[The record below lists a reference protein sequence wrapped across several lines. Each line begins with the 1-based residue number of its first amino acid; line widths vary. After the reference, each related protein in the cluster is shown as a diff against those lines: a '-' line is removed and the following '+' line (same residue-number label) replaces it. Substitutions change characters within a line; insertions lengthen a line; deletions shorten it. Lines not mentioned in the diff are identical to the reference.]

1 MNDEQRDTL
10 NVFFVDT
17 FNKILSLEE
26 QTLLKSSIENL
37 SVKELHIIE
46 AVSILQRD
54 KKNTMTEIAAKV
66 GITVGALTTAVNVL
80 VKKEYL
86 SRKRSEKDR
95 RVVRIYLTEK
105 GMRAE
110 MHHRIFHENMISDV
124 GEVLS
129 EEGMENLIITL
140 NQLMAFFDTKLENL
154 KKNH

>member
-10 NVFFVDT
+10 NTFFVDT

-54 KKNTMTEIAAKV
+54 KKNTMTEIAAQV

-86 SRKRSEKDR
+86 SRRRSEKDR
-95 RVVRIYLTEK
+95 RVVRIYLTEQ

-110 MHHRIFHENMISDV
+110 MHHRIFHENMVSNV
-124 GEVLS
+124 GEVLT
-129 EEGMENLIITL
+129 EEGLENLIIAL
-140 NQLMAFFDTKLENL
+140 KQLTSFFNGQLEDL
-154 KKNH
+154 KEK

>member
-10 NVFFVDT
+10 NTFFVDT

-54 KKNTMTEIAAKV
+54 KKNTMTEIATKV

-86 SRKRSEKDR
+86 SRRRSEKDR

-110 MHHRIFHENMISDV
+110 MHHRIFHENMVSNV
-124 GEVLS
+124 GEVLT
-129 EEGMENLIITL
+129 EEGLGNLIIAL
-140 NQLMAFFDTKLENL
+140 KQLTSFFNGQLEDL
-154 KKNH
+154 KEK

>member
-10 NVFFVDT
+10 NTFFVDT

-54 KKNTMTEIAAKV
+54 KKNTMTEIAAQV

-80 VKKEYL
+80 VKKEICPAG
-86 SRKRSEKDR
+86 
-95 RVVRIYLTEK
+95 VP
-105 GMRAE
+105 
-110 MHHRIFHENMISDV
+110 
-124 GEVLS
+124 
-129 EEGMENLIITL
+129 
-140 NQLMAFFDTKLENL
+140 
-154 KKNH
+154 KKTAGWYGFI